1 MKLLFVILDGI
12 GDRPCE
18 EFNGQ
23 TPLEAAKTPN
33 LDKLAKLGKTGI
45 MLIIDENTPPETDNG
60 LLAIFGYDPNVYSRC
75 RAVLEVIGEGLNFN
89 EGDLAIRCNF
99 ATFKDGKIYD
109 ARAGRIKS
117 SKSRKLIEHINKRVS
132 LSDFSAK
139 FKLIPSLNY
148 RSVLIIHSDAKRLSD
163 QISNTHPGYE
173 RKKGY
178 VEIPK
183 PLLKEKIFQECK
195 PLDDTDAAI
204 FSATLV
210 NEFTRR
216 SREVLEKHP
225 INLKRMKE
233 GLPIANILLIR
244 GAGTSLPKLENFKI
258 KYRTSWLCIGDTPAE
273 KGIAKLL
280 GMAVLKELPE
290 PLTDSL
296 TKENTENEIEKIMKK
311 DLEVRVKK
319 MLKKIDAYDCI
330 YVHLKGADPF
340 GHGALPKKKKKVIEC
355 LDRYFFGKILKKLDL
370 KQTIICVTT
379 DHCTAC
385 NIGAHAPDPVPLLIS
400 GGNIQTDSVE
410 KFGESYCKK
419 GSIGKIKATNLMSIL
434 MGEIK

>member
-1 MKLLFVILDGI
+1 MK
-12 GDRPCE
+12 
-18 EFNGQ
+18 
-23 TPLEAAKTPN
+23 K
-33 LDKLAKLGKTGI
+33 
-45 MLIIDENTPPETDNG
+45 
-60 LLAIFGYDPNVYSRC
+60 
-75 RAVLEVIGEGLNFN
+75 
-89 EGDLAIRCNF
+89 
-99 ATFKDGKIYD
+99 
-109 ARAGRIKS
+109 
-117 SKSRKLIEHINKRVS
+117 
-132 LSDFSAK
+132 
-139 FKLIPSLNY
+139 
-148 RSVLIIHSDAKRLSD
+148 
-163 QISNTHPGYE
+163 
-173 RKKGY
+173 
-178 VEIPK
+178 
-183 PLLKEKIFQECK
+183 
-195 PLDDTDAAI
+195 
-204 FSATLV
+204 
-210 NEFTRR
+210 
-216 SREVLEKHP
+216 
-225 INLKRMKE
+225 